1 MQLTN
6 AIVAA
11 ILAFSSTAAAA
22 PSLHG
27 RAVTNGTAT
36 VESTPKPTQT
46 GAPGLS
52 LTQRLFLADTAADR
66 YALLPE
72 HNDFIFD
79 FNQPQKNRG
88 DGGELVVA
96 NRKTFPALVGTGS
109 GMAVGRVD
117 PCGLNTF
124 HVHPRSAELQVVVEG
139 RLITEMVPENG
150 VLDKDGKRRVIRTEL
165 RPFQMT
171 PFPQGSV
178 HTQFN
183 PDCSRAT
190 FVASFA
196 SEDAGAGQ
204 IADETFAFSDD
215 LISAVLGQSIK
226 GEDIDIVRKAIPASI
241 AKGVEECLVK
251 CKIPKRSI

>member
-1 MQLTN
+1 MTTSYPQPGHGEQSRHGLT
-6 AIVAA
+6 
-11 ILAFSSTAAAA
+11 LPSS
-22 PSLHG
+22 
-27 RAVTNGTAT
+27 
-36 VESTPKPTQT
+36 
-46 GAPGLS
+46 
-52 LTQRLFLADTAADR
+52 
-66 YALLPE
+66 
-72 HNDFIFD
+72 
-79 FNQPQKNRG
+79 
-88 DGGELVVA
+88 
-96 NRKTFPALVGTGS
+96 PA
-109 GMAVGRVD
+109 
-117 PCGLNTF
+117 CGLNTF
-124 HVHPRSAELQVVVEG
+124 HVHPRSAELQIVVSG

-183 PDCSRAT
+183 PDCSPAT